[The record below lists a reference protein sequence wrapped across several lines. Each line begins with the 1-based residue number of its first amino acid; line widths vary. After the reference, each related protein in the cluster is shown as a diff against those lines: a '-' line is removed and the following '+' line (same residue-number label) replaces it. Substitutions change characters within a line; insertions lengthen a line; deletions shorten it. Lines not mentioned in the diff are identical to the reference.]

1 MTAQTIRRTKPPR
14 NYEVTAWKWMRYSAI
29 LLIPLV
35 WFHVLLQDV
44 IVGVH
49 AIAETEGGAFLYA
62 VERWGNPIWITYD
75 ILLLAFAF
83 AHGMNGL
90 RQVALDF
97 IHSEKAQRITSYVI
111 FVLWLVVSAIGAYAI
126 IAAAASQLAG
136 AG

>member
-1 MTAQTIRRTKPPR
+1 MTAETVRTVKTTR
-14 NYEVTAWKWMRYSAI
+14 NYDVIAWRWMRYSAI

-35 WFHVLLQDV
+35 WIHVLLQDV

-49 AIAETEGGAFLYA
+49 QIAETQGGAFIYA
-62 VERWGNPIWITYD
+62 VERWGNPVWITYD

-97 IHSEKAQRITSYVI
+97 IHPPAAKRIISWVI
-111 FVLWLVVSAIGAYAI
+111 FILWLVLSAMGGYAI
-126 IAAAASQLAG
+126 IAAAASNLAG
-136 AG
+136 

>member
-1 MTAQTIRRTKPPR
+1 MSAQTAREIKPPR
-14 NYEVTAWKWMRYSAI
+14 NYETVAWKWMRYSAI
-29 LLIPLV
+29 ALIPLV

-49 AIAETEGGAFLYA
+49 AIAETEGGAFVY
-62 VERWGNPIWITYD
+62 VIERWGNPIWITYD

-97 IHSEKAQRITSYVI
+97 IHGAVAQRIVSYVI
-111 FVLWLVVSAIGAYAI
+111 FILWIVVSAIGAYAI
-126 IAAAASQLAG
+126 IAAAANNLAG
-136 AG
+136 